1 MGNDLRAIDREIQL
15 IEESA
20 RRLKELGDGI
30 ETVGRNADAIMT
42 FTYILRRNVSDLL
55 EE

>member
-1 MGNDLRAIDREIQL
+1 MMGNDLRAIDREIQL

-30 ETVGRNADAIMT
+30 ETVGRNADAILT
-42 FTYILRRNVSDLL
+42 FTFLLKRNISDLI
-55 EE
+55 E